1 MDKDGTVCK
10 IQWLWLHLPTVA
22 PAYSYI
28 PWDSIHRYYSVIFP
42 VALHSSLLATALCSF
57 LASSIAFAFVAAVL
71 LTPLLLLLC
80 FQLALPAPPLRV
92 TVSKHPSRIHGGPCM
107 IHASTHPEGNARGT
121 LCAATHSEPAALAS
135 AHSDP
140 EPYLTMPST
149 RRIKVVAA
157 LIAVVIFCLYY
168 FSVCPLPLDPDQ
180 APKLST
186 PFGELQNDP
195 STLSSS
201 DFYSRTVAAMDR
213 EAQKS
218 SHVDPGTP
226 AKHDTMNHKANQV
239 GADGK
244 VNEPPPIPPAKG
256 QEHEAV
262 LVAPDDKSV
271 KPDKPDAKGVPG
283 RKKYMG
289 GENWD
294 VASGK
299 QAPIGAK
306 RKGDED
312 SEAVEEKAKEGKAE
326 TEEEHEIEVEL
337 NAILKKGPSEST
349 PPVYLGAVDY

>member
-1 MDKDGTVCK
+1 
-10 IQWLWLHLPTVA
+10 
-22 PAYSYI
+22 
-28 PWDSIHRYYSVIFP
+28 
-42 VALHSSLLATALCSF
+42 
-57 LASSIAFAFVAAVL
+57 
-71 LTPLLLLLC
+71 
-80 FQLALPAPPLRV
+80 
-92 TVSKHPSRIHGGPCM
+92 M
-107 IHASTHPEGNARGT
+107 IHASAHPEGNARGT
-121 LCAATHSEPAALAS
+121 LCAATHWEPAALAS
-135 AHSDP
+135 EQH
-140 EPYLTMPST
+140 LTMPSA

-168 FSVCPLPLDPDQ
+168 FSVRPLPLGPDQ

-213 EAQKS
+213 EAQRS
-218 SHVDPGTP
+218 SHVDPATP

-262 LVAPDDKSV
+262 LVAPDDKSL
-271 KPDKPDAKGVPG
+271 KPDKPDAKGVAG

-312 SEAVEEKAKEGKAE
+312 SEAVEEKAKESKAE

-349 PPVYLGAVDY
+349 PPVCVGSGGLLTVLRLPSHHLFEIHLPLLHEGQIDPPGKVHHRPYPLCRRAGRTSPWARSAGGTGAKHRQADSPECANQREEHWRRR

>member
-1 MDKDGTVCK
+1 
-10 IQWLWLHLPTVA
+10 
-22 PAYSYI
+22 
-28 PWDSIHRYYSVIFP
+28 
-42 VALHSSLLATALCSF
+42 
-57 LASSIAFAFVAAVL
+57 
-71 LTPLLLLLC
+71 
-80 FQLALPAPPLRV
+80 
-92 TVSKHPSRIHGGPCM
+92 
-107 IHASTHPEGNARGT
+107 
-121 LCAATHSEPAALAS
+121 
-135 AHSDP
+135 
-140 EPYLTMPST
+140 MPST

-168 FSVCPLPLDPDQ
+168 FS
-180 APKLST
+180 
-186 PFGELQNDP
+186 NDP

-213 EAQKS
+213 EAQRS

-239 GADGK
+239 GAGGK

-262 LVAPDDKSV
+262 LVAPDDKSL
-271 KPDKPDAKGVPG
+271 KLDKPDAKGVAG

-312 SEAVEEKAKEGKAE
+312 SEAVEEKAKQSKAE

-337 NAILKKGPSEST
+337 NAILKKGPIIIFSKSYCPYSMKAKSILLEKYTIVPTPYVVELDEHRLGPGLQAALERST
-349 PPVYLGAVDY
+349 GRRTVPNVLINGKSIGGGYDVQKLDLDGELVEKVKGMGGKRIMEAKLRGGT